1 MGLEGQTLV
10 ILADA
15 RQVDELLNLGLLQYV
30 LRADARALQNSRG
43 AECAGTQKNKTLR
56 ADGVQFVVC
65 IWKKLM
71 IP

>member
-1 MGLEGQTLV
+1 MGPDDQTLV

-15 RQVDELLNLGLLQYV
+15 RQFDELLDLGPLQHV
-30 LRADARALQNSRG
+30 LRADARALKDSRG
-43 AECAGTQKNKTLR
+43 AECAGTHKNKTLR

-65 IWKKLM
+65 IRKKRT